1 MVYLSRIVI
10 EIYHYFP
17 ISGLL
22 LCGSGATC
30 MSKKN
35 LSVYVFG
42 LGGKNSQWNRGYK
55 TRVSSS
61 ERSSMREDKS
71 FLLPMGFLSLMR
83 CACLQQIEGLGFVCL
98 GVKESDVFWMLK

>member
-1 MVYLSRIVI
+1 MKNMVYLSRIVI

-42 LGGKNSQWNRGYK
+42 LG
-55 TRVSSS
+55 
-61 ERSSMREDKS
+61 
-71 FLLPMGFLSLMR
+71 
-83 CACLQQIEGLGFVCL
+83 ACGN
-98 GVKESDVFWMLK
+98 

>member
-17 ISGLL
+17 ISGLLL

-42 LGGKNSQWNRGYK
+42 LG
-55 TRVSSS
+55 
-61 ERSSMREDKS
+61 
-71 FLLPMGFLSLMR
+71 
-83 CACLQQIEGLGFVCL
+83 ACGN
-98 GVKESDVFWMLK
+98 